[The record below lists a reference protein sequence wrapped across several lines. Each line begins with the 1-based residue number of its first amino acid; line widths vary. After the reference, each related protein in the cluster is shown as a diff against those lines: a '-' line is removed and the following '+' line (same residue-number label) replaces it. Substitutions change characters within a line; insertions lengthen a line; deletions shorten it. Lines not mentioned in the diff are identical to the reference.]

1 MLVLSRKHNET
12 IQIGDDVFIT
22 MVRIGPNS
30 CRIGITAPKDVKII
44 RTELNQK
51 PTNQQEPAVVS

>member
-12 IQIGDDVFIT
+12 IQIGDDVFVT

-30 CRIGITAPKDVKII
+30 CRIGITAPKHVKII
-44 RTELNQK
+44 RTEMK
-51 PTNQQEPAVVS
+51 KETANQQETAVVS